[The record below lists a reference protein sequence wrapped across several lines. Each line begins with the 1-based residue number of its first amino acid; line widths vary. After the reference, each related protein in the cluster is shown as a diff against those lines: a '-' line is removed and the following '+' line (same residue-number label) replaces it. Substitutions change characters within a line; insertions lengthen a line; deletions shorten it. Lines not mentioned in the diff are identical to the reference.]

1 MADFLILDNEKNNN
15 VDNDNNK
22 NSSSFMHKINDLLYV
37 FQKVKTKDKIQFFR
51 LLSTMINAW
60 LSLVKSVRVLEKQQK
75 SKNFKYILWRFAEEL
90 SSWKNLSDCLT
101 MFPNDFSE
109 AEVWMVKSWE
119 KTWQLNTV
127 LLDLA
132 IQTERINSINWKI
145 KSAMIYPAFIILV
158 VIWVI
163 CIMMIKV
170 VPELLKIFWDPSS
183 LPQSTQTLMAV
194 SKFFQN
200 YIIHLFLWFFILVIS
215 VFFWRRT
222 PDWAYIF
229 DEYFFKV
236 PIFWEMN
243 RKIVL
248 SKFSRMFSWLIW
260 SWLSVIDSLRIT
272 SEAVWNEVYKQRILL
287 ITEDVW
293 WGIKIWESLDWD
305 KLFPDMMVQMIQV
318 WEETAKLE
326 EVVIKIADYYDEE
339 VDNTISA
346 INKLLEPFII
356 ITLAVVV
363 WWIAI
368 SILEPIMNLADTVS
382 SQ

>member
-194 SKFFQN
+194 SNFFQN